1 MAKSLLPKYQYDI
14 ISKFEDY
21 LLISITS
28 IDKSMDNAV
37 QLHSW
42 LVFFPHTLQINYL
55 VSS

>member
-1 MAKSLLPKYQYDI
+1 MGNIPMAKSLLPKYQYDI

-37 QLHSW
+37 QLHS
-42 LVFFPHTLQINYL
+42 
-55 VSS
+55 